1 MIGTTGKTVA
11 ELEKTIGLMKRVME
25 KTQAENERLK
35 KSPQVV
41 AQSKLE
47 QLQQD
52 NKSLKVDDYYLTT
65 GDMNM

>member
-52 NKSLKVDDYYLTT
+52 NKSLKVDD
-65 GDMNM
+65 